1 MKAKKVILEVIK
13 TKENKDGS
21 LDVSIET
28 NAEGRRL
35 LMEAGM
41 ISALEALV
49 ESHIDKLSWWER
61 FKYAWRTTK

>member
-1 MKAKKVILEVIK
+1 MTKKAILEVIK

-21 LDVSIET
+21 LDVSLET

-41 ISALEALV
+41 VSALQALV
-49 ESHIDKLSWWER
+49 DSHIDKLSWWER
-61 FKYAWRTTK
+61 FKYAWRTAK